1 MRKQNHFRRFA
12 AALLTIIMISTLC
25 SPALA
30 ARDDADKGIDL
41 KIAVMSDTHYLSP
54 NMIKDTSDY
63 TDALNSDRKLL
74 TESSEINLKLLDAV
88 REDKPDILLI
98 SGDLTKDGEL
108 EGHKEFSARLQ
119 QVQKDVPGMKV
130 YVINGNHDIRNENAK
145 NFNTPDG
152 KAVPATRTQPE
163 DFASVYD
170 FVYSDSSI
178 VARYTPPQGKESGQL
193 SYVAEPCKGV
203 TLIALDTC
211 CYSADNTSDNDN
223 EHETRGE
230 MSPEL
235 VAWATEQIKAA
246 KAKGNHV
253 IGLSHH
259 GFVPHFSMEPDILK
273 MYLIE
278 DYDSIAAQL
287 ADAGLEMIFTGH
299 MHANDIAV
307 MTTKSGNT
315 LYDVETGSNLTYPSP
330 MRFVQLREVSGSLVA
345 AVNTLN
351 HIGPVSYYN
360 AVSGKYETIADVTEY
375 GREHGFTADMLNTV
389 AGSFVGSFLN
399 KFVPVENSV
408 STWINGRIIANL
420 QSIITE
426 GVNIPVTDTKTLL
439 DAVNY
444 IYQSHL
450 GGEDDGDYPDWVQAG
465 LNKIKSGEIL
475 DQLLSI
481 IQKHAFGDAASSIK
495 FDNIFTNAVK
505 AKINDYIYKIADSMG
520 NDTNFTDD
528 NDALIVLDG
537 KLDIRPVIITTGT
550 VPVSAPA
557 IVKTVYAPFSRQ
569 AT

>member
-170 FVYSDSSI
+170 FVYSDGSI
-178 VARYTPPQGKESGQL
+178 VARYTPPQDKESGQL

-273 MYLIE
+273 MYLVK
-278 DYDSIAAQL
+278 DYGTIAAQL

-375 GREHGFTADMLNTV
+375 GREHGFTVDMLNTV

-481 IQKHAFGDAASSIK
+481 IKKHAFGDAASSVK
-495 FDNIFTNAVK
+495 FDNIFTKAVK

-537 KLDIRPVIITTGT
+537 KLDIRPVIITS
-550 VPVSAPA
+550 VIPMSV
-557 IVKTVYAPFSRQ
+557 V
-569 AT
+569 

>member
-54 NMIKDTSDY
+54 HMIKDTSDY

-211 CYSADNTSDNDN
+211 CYSADNTSDKEA

-273 MYLIE
+273 MYLIK
-278 DYDSIAAQL
+278 DYGTIAAQL

-375 GREHGFTADMLNTV
+375 GRERGFTADMLNTV

-420 QSIITE
+420 QSIITD
-426 GVNIPVTDTKTLL
+426 P
-439 DAVNY
+439 AR
-444 IYQSHL
+444 
-450 GGEDDGDYPDWVQAG
+450 
-465 LNKIKSGEIL
+465 
-475 DQLLSI
+475 
-481 IQKHAFGDAASSIK
+481 
-495 FDNIFTNAVK
+495 
-505 AKINDYIYKIADSMG
+505 
-520 NDTNFTDD
+520 
-528 NDALIVLDG
+528 
-537 KLDIRPVIITTGT
+537 RPGR
-550 VPVSAPA
+550 P
-557 IVKTVYAPFSRQ
+557 SRRP
-569 AT
+569 